1 MLTKLYVA
9 LAGAMTAL
17 PQLALVGEN
26 FTRELKGALALKR
39 SAAAVAALV
48 ALGAPANAHTQW
60 ANGEPVPSWVR
71 AICCGPNDVHHL
83 RPDQVSLRG
92 DGYHIEGY
100 PDAIPESNAQ
110 PSPDGEYW
118 AFYRAVSTDAG
129 VSYSNIYCF
138 FTPFQGT

>member
-1 MLTKLYVA
+1 VLTKLYLA
-9 LAGAMTAL
+9 WAGAVTAL
-17 PQLALVGEN
+17 PLIALASEN
-26 FTRELKGALALKR
+26 FTPRLKR
-39 SAAAVAALV
+39 SAAAVATLV
-48 ALGAPANAHTQW
+48 ALAAPASAHTQW
-60 ANGEPVPSWVR
+60 ANGDPVPSWVR

-100 PDAIPESNAQ
+100 PEAIPESNAQ

-129 VSYSNIYCF
+129 VSYSNVYCF